1 MILQPDQTYYVID
14 MVCWAGFS
22 LYECTAE
29 FRFFWLNSKLVE
41 VGACDTP
48 SSFHKYRFA
57 TVPVYNCDQEGLQTA
72 YTGPVPCVK
81 DGLLFYNKSA
91 FLYLVSFFVSVYFL
105 FLIISFL
112 RCWIHV

>member
-48 SSFHKYRFA
+48 SSSHKYRFA

-72 YTGPVPCVK
+72 YAGPVPYIK

-91 FLYLVSFFVSVYFL
+91 FLSLVSFFLSVYFL
-105 FLIISFL
+105 FLILSF
-112 RCWIHV
+112 